1 MWVESQLGYACSK
14 PPTTKYACTAQH
26 IVSTTLARL
35 LLLQEAVSNDNVTGK
50 ASAQRALLQGN
61 VVASAQ
67 AIATGGGQAV
77 SQAVAVGSVV
87 DVNDPAHLGK
97 ALSCGCDKA
106 ATAARAVAEAIS
118 SSGCGGTAG
127 TALARE

>member
-1 MWVESQLGYACSK
+1 MMR
-14 PPTTKYACTAQH
+14 
-26 IVSTTLARL
+26 ARL
-35 LLLQEAVSNDNVTGK
+35 LLLQEPVPDNNATDK
-50 ASAQRALLQGN
+50 TIARRSLLQGN

-67 AIATGGGQAV
+67 AIAIGGGQAV
-77 SQAVAVGSVV
+77 SQAVAVASAV
-87 DVNDPAHLGK
+87 DVNDPAHLAK

-106 ATAARAVAEAIS
+106 DTAARAVAEAIS